1 MEQSIKL
8 STTKLGQPG
17 FESQDPQSRRKE
29 MISKYCP
36 LTSTGF
42 PWAHHVC
49 THKHTIVFF
58 FNCKKNFENY
68 VKELRLLPHTIAS
81 SVYVQHTLTRLD

>member
-8 STTKLGQPG
+8 STTKLGRPG

-29 MISKYCP
+29 KISKYCP

-42 PWAHHVC
+42 PWAHHAC
-49 THKHTIVFF
+49 THKHTIGFF
-58 FNCKKNFENY
+58 FKT
-68 VKELRLLPHTIAS
+68 VKRILKIMLKSLDPSPHTYSTHCDKA
-81 SVYVQHTLTRLD
+81 RLDRRV

>member
-8 STTKLGQPG
+8 STTKLGRPG

-29 MISKYCP
+29 KISKYCP

-42 PWAHHVC
+42 PWAHPAC
-49 THKHTIVFF
+49 THKHTIGFF
-58 FNCKKNFENY
+58 LNCKKNFENY
-68 VKELRLLPHTIAS
+68 VKELRPLPTHIFN
-81 SVYVQHTLTRLD
+81 TL